1 MTVLITIIISYLVG
15 SISGSYIIGKVFLNK
30 DVRKYGSGN
39 AGTTNA
45 IRVFGIKWG
54 IITFLIDFLKGIIIV
69 LLSKNIFKVNETLV
83 LINILFG
90 IVGHDYPFYMRFKGG
105 KGVATTLGALL
116 IMNFQLTFFCFLIW
130 IFVTMASKMV
140 SLGSIF
146 FFVSI
151 IVLFLS
157 LSSYNNLG
165 LSIIF
170 IIGLLGIY
178 KHRSNIKRIING
190 TENKIGAVKK

>member
-69 LLSKNIFKVNETLV
+69 LLSKNIFKVNETLI

-90 IVGHDYPFYMRFKGG
+90 IVGHDYPFYMKFKGG

-116 IMNFQLTFFCFLIW
+116 ITNFQLTFFCFLIW

-157 LSSYNNLG
+157 FSSYNNIG

-170 IIGLLGIY
+170 VIGLLGIY

>member
-90 IVGHDYPFYMRFKGG
+90 IVGHDYPFYMKFKGG

-116 IMNFQLTFFCFLIW
+116 ITNFQLTFFCFLIW

-157 LSSYNNLG
+157 FSSYNNIG

-170 IIGLLGIY
+170 VIGLLGIY